1 MSDRVLLVLAL
12 LVIVGGAIFYTSAYT
27 WMYGLAHGLVH
38 EDVRVSTRI
47 ALAGSIALLILAF
60 WPKGRKQ

>member
-12 LVIVGGAIFYTSAYT
+12 LVIVGCATAYT
-27 WMYGLAHGLVH
+27 YSYVWLYGPALGLAHENVWGT
-38 EDVRVSTRI
+38 SRI